1 MNSRSY
7 VSNEEMSPQVLST
20 AFLILCTLVL
30 YQLALIFAPFFTP
43 ILWALILARLFYPL
57 YQYLLRLMRGQA
69 TLSAFLSTLAVTFI
83 AVLPVAYVA
92 FLAITE
98 TIHAY
103 QTAMTWLQNGG
114 LKQLPAAVSALPFIG
129 NISQEL
135 LGRFVLAYGD
145 LQGSLLE
152 GGKAVSAVLLTG
164 VSGLAKNT
172 FDLITD
178 FLIMLFTLF
187 FFFRDGQRLY
197 DVFYDAVPIEEGH
210 KAAIFD
216 RLTQTMIG
224 VVRGTLLTALAQGVV
239 AGLTYWALDVPF
251 PVFLGTISAF
261 FSLLPFGGTALVWV
275 PVAAYLL
282 WTAALWKMIVMI
294 VVGAGLVGLMDN
306 LLQPLLVGSETDL
319 PVLFLFFA
327 SVGGLAYFGFIG
339 LFLGPILLGI
349 AIAIFK
355 IYRENYQSPA
365 SLLVTPEAAARID
378 SAANEANQRTEVKDL
393 HGGRVPVQLNQ

>member
-1 MNSRSY
+1 MP
-7 VSNEEMSPQVLST
+7 PQILST
-20 AFLILCTLVL
+20 AFLILCALVL

-57 YQYLLRLMRGQA
+57 YQYLLHLFRGKP
-69 TLSAFLSTLAVTFI
+69 TLCAFLSTLAVTFL

-103 QTAMTWLQNGG
+103 QAAMTWLQNGG
-114 LKQLPAAVSALPFIG
+114 LKQLPATVSSLPFIG

-152 GGKAVSAVLLTG
+152 GGKAVSAALLTG

-187 FFFRDGQRLY
+187 FFFRDGQRLH
-197 DVFYDAVPIEEGH
+197 DVFYDAVPIDEGH
-210 KAAIFD
+210 KAVIFD
-216 RLTQTMIG
+216 RLTQTMNG

-239 AGLTYWALDVPF
+239 AGLAYWALDVPF
-251 PVFLGTISAF
+251 PVFLGAISALV
-261 FSLLPFGGTALVWV
+261 SLLPFGGTALVWV

-282 WTAALWKMIVMI
+282 WTA
-294 VVGAGLVGLMDN
+294 
-306 LLQPLLVGSETDL
+306 
-319 PVLFLFFA
+319 
-327 SVGGLAYFGFIG
+327 
-339 LFLGPILLGI
+339 
-349 AIAIFK
+349 
-355 IYRENYQSPA
+355 
-365 SLLVTPEAAARID
+365 
-378 SAANEANQRTEVKDL
+378 
-393 HGGRVPVQLNQ
+393 

>member
-1 MNSRSY
+1 M
-7 VSNEEMSPQVLST
+7 PQQVLST
-20 AFLILCTLVL
+20 AFLILCTLLL
-30 YQLALIFAPFFTP
+30 YQLGLIFAPFFTP

-57 YQYLLRLMRGQA
+57 YQYLFRIFSGKP
-69 TLSAFLSTLAVTFI
+69 TLSAFLSTLAVTFL

-103 QTAMTWLQNGG
+103 QTAMTWLQGGG
-114 LKQLPAAVSALPFIG
+114 LKQLPHAVSTLPFIG

-135 LGRFVLAYGD
+135 LGRFVLAYGN

-152 GGKAVSAVLLTG
+152 GGKVVSAALLTG
-164 VSGLAKNT
+164 VGGLARNT
-172 FDLITD
+172 LDLVTD
-178 FLIMLFTLF
+178 FFIMLFTLF
-187 FFFRDGQRLY
+187 FFFRDGERLY
-197 DVFYDAVPIEEGH
+197 YLFYEAIPINAGH
-210 KAAIFD
+210 KAFIFA
-216 RLTQTMIG
+216 RLTQTMSG

-239 AGLTYWALDVPF
+239 AGFAYWALNVPF
-251 PVFLGTISAF
+251 PVFLGAMSAL

-282 WTAALWKMIVMI
+282 WTASLWKMIVMV
-294 VVGAGLVGLMDN
+294 VVGVGLVGLMDN
-306 LLQPLLVGSETDL
+306 ILQPLLVGSGADL

-349 AIAIFK
+349 AIAAFK
-355 IYRENYQSPA
+355 IYRENYQSPT
-365 SLLVTPEAAARID
+365 SQLVTPKQQFE
-378 SAANEANQRTEVKDL
+378 
-393 HGGRVPVQLNQ
+393 

>member
-1 MNSRSY
+1 
-7 VSNEEMSPQVLST
+7 MSPQILST
-20 AFLILCTLVL
+20 AFLVLCTLLL

-57 YQYLLRLMRGQA
+57 YQYLLRVSRGQV
-69 TLSAFLSTLAVTFI
+69 TVSAFLSTLAVTFL

-103 QTAMTWLQNGG
+103 QAAMTWLQNGG
-114 LKQLPAAVSALPFIG
+114 LKRLPAAVSALPFIG

-178 FLIMLFTLF
+178 FFIMLFTLF

-197 DVFYDAVPIEEGH
+197 DVFYDAVPIDEAH

-216 RLTQTMIG
+216 RLTQTMIA
-224 VVRGTLLTALAQGVV
+224 VVRGTLLTALAQGVA
-239 AGLTYWALDVPF
+239 AGLTYWALSVPF
-251 PVFLGTISAF
+251 PVFLGSISAF
-261 FSLLPFGGTALVWV
+261 CSLLPFGGTALVWL
-275 PVAAYLL
+275 PVATYLF
-282 WTAALWKMIVMI
+282 WTAALWKGIVMI
-294 VVGAGLVGLMDN
+294 IVGVGLVGLMDN
-306 LLQPLLVGSETDL
+306 FLQPLLVGSGADL

-327 SVGGLAYFGFIG
+327 TIGGLAYFGFIG

-349 AIAIFK
+349 AIATFK
-355 IYRENYQSPA
+355 IYRENYQAPTSQ
-365 SLLVTPEAAARID
+365 LVTPEAAVRID
-378 SAANEANQRTEVKDL
+378 SALK
-393 HGGRVPVQLNQ
+393 

>member
-1 MNSRSY
+1 MP
-7 VSNEEMSPQVLST
+7 PQILST
-20 AFLILCTLVL
+20 AFLILCALVL

-57 YQYLLRLMRGQA
+57 YQYLFHLFRGKP
-69 TLSAFLSTLAVTFI
+69 TICAFLSTLAVTFV
-83 AVLPVAYVA
+83 AVLPVAYVV

-103 QTAMTWLQNGG
+103 QAAMTWLQNGG
-114 LKQLPAAVSALPFIG
+114 LKQLPATVSSLPFIG

-197 DVFYDAVPIEEGH
+197 DVFYDAVPIDDGH
-210 KAAIFD
+210 KAVIFD
-216 RLTQTMIG
+216 RLTQTMDG

-239 AGLTYWALDVPF
+239 AGLAYWSLDVPF
-251 PVFLGTISAF
+251 PVFLGAISALV
-261 FSLLPFGGTALVWV
+261 SLLPFGGTALVWV

-282 WTAALWKMIVMI
+282 WTASLWKMIVMI
-294 VVGAGLVGLMDN
+294 VVGVGLVGLMDN
-306 LLQPLLVGSETDL
+306 VLQPLLVGSEADL

-349 AIAIFK
+349 AIATFK
-355 IYRENYQSPA
+355 IYRENYQAPTSQ
-365 SLLVTPEAAARID
+365 LVTPEAAVRID
-378 SAANEANQRTEVKDL
+378 STLK
-393 HGGRVPVQLNQ
+393 

>member
-1 MNSRSY
+1 
-7 VSNEEMSPQVLST
+7 MSPQVLST

-30 YQLALIFAPFFTP
+30 YQLAMIFAPFFTP

-57 YQYLLRLMRGQA
+57 YQYLLHLFRGKA
-69 TLSAFLSTLAVTFI
+69 TLSAFLSTLAVTFL

-103 QTAMTWLQNGG
+103 QAAMTWLQNGG

-178 FLIMLFTLF
+178 FFIMLFTLF

-197 DVFYDAVPIEEGH
+197 DVFYDAVPIDEGH

-239 AGLTYWALDVPF
+239 AGLAYWALNVPF
-251 PVFLGTISAF
+251 PVFLGAISA
-261 FSLLPFGGTALVWV
+261 SLFPCCRFGGTALVWV

-282 WTAALWKMIVMI
+282 WTASLWKMIVMI
-294 VVGAGLVGLMDN
+294 VVGVGLVGLMDN
-306 LLQPLLVGSETDL
+306 LLQPLLVGSGADL

-349 AIAIFK
+349 AIATFK
-355 IYRENYQSPA
+355 IYRENYQAPTSQ
-365 SLLVTPEAAARID
+365 LVTPEAAVRID
-378 SAANEANQRTEVKDL
+378 SALK
-393 HGGRVPVQLNQ
+393 

>member
-1 MNSRSY
+1 
-7 VSNEEMSPQVLST
+7 MSPQVLST
-20 AFLILCTLVL
+20 AFLLLCALVL
-30 YQLALIFAPFFTP
+30 YQLALVFAPFFTP

-69 TLSAFLSTLAVTFI
+69 TLSAFLSTLAVTFV
-83 AVLPVAYVA
+83 AVLPVAYLA

-103 QTAMTWLQNGG
+103 QAAITWLQGGG
-114 LKQLPAAVSALPFIG
+114 LKRLPAALMGLPLIG

-178 FLIMLFTLF
+178 FFIMLFTLF
-187 FFFRDGQRLY
+187 FFFRDGHRLY
-197 DVFYDAVPIEEGH
+197 DVFYDAVPIDEGH

-216 RLTQTMIG
+216 RLTQTMVA
-224 VVRGTLLTALAQGVV
+224 VVRGTLLTALAQGLV
-239 AGLTYWALDVPF
+239 AGLIYWVLNVPF
-251 PVFLGTISAF
+251 PVFLGSMSAL

-275 PVAAYLL
+275 PVATYLF
-282 WTAALWKMIVMI
+282 WTAPLWKGIVMI
-294 VVGAGLVGLMDN
+294 EAGVGLVGLMDN
-306 LLQPLLVGSETDL
+306 YLQPLLVGSGADL

-327 SVGGLAYFGFIG
+327 TIGGLAYFGFIG

-349 AIAIFK
+349 AIATFK
-355 IYRENYQSPA
+355 IYRENYQAPTSQ
-365 SLLVTPEAAARID
+365 LVTPESAVRID
-378 SAANEANQRTEVKDL
+378 SALK
-393 HGGRVPVQLNQ
+393 

>member
-1 MNSRSY
+1 MHAAALSAGVDLRAFFYANFVGPHLGASVLPPISISVSTYSGENQRSR
-7 VSNEEMSPQVLST
+7 
-20 AFLILCTLVL
+20 
-30 YQLALIFAPFFTP
+30 
-43 ILWALILARLFYPL
+43 
-57 YQYLLRLMRGQA
+57 
-69 TLSAFLSTLAVTFI
+69 AFLSTLAVTFL

-103 QTAMTWLQNGG
+103 QAAMTWLQNGG
-114 LKQLPAAVSALPFIG
+114 LKQLPATVSALPFIG

-197 DVFYDAVPIEEGH
+197 DVFYDAVPIDEGH
-210 KAAIFD
+210 KAVIFD
-216 RLTQTMIG
+216 RLTQTMDG

-239 AGLTYWALDVPF
+239 AGLAYWALDVPF
-251 PVFLGTISAF
+251 PVFLGAISALV
-261 FSLLPFGGTALVWV
+261 SLLPFGGTALVWV
-275 PVAAYLL
+275 PVAAVPLVDCIAVENDRDDRRGRR
-282 WTAALWKMIVMI
+282 TRGVDGQCPAAA
-294 VVGAGLVGLMDN
+294 AGR
-306 LLQPLLVGSETDL
+306 
-319 PVLFLFFA
+319 FR
-327 SVGGLAYFGFIG
+327 GGLAGA
-339 LFLGPILLGI
+339 LSLLCLRGRPCLLW
-349 AIAIFK
+349 
-355 IYRENYQSPA
+355 IYR
-365 SLLVTPEAAARID
+365 LVPGSD
-378 SAANEANQRTEVKDL
+378 SAGNRHRHLQDL
-393 HGGRVPVQLNQ
+393 SRELSGPD